1 MAAKTVLTMEES
13 IRLVQWGK
21 ENCQYMCRNP
31 RNNIRRKIKTD
42 TGIDAGLTKII
53 ELEKMYKVTKKHGGK
68 RPAGKNYSRLL
79 LDLNTVADALI
90 NLLEWNMLS
99 FSADGTLRMRTEDGN
114 DKLVRLGRNMVDSSA
129 AVKEVIKNLRT
140 IREQIRNERPT
151 NTSEGKE

>member
-31 RNNIRRKIKTD
+31 RNNVRRKIKTD

-79 LDLNTVADALI
+79 LDLHTIAVAVHNLHRWNSALLNSDSVDIPRTVIQNELDTSADAVEYVI
-90 NLLEWNMLS
+90 RNLH
-99 FSADGTLRMRTEDGN
+99 TL
-114 DKLVRLGRNMVDSSA
+114 
-129 AVKEVIKNLRT
+129 
-140 IREQIRNERPT
+140 REQIRNERPT

>member
-21 ENCQYMCRNP
+21 ENYQYMCSNP

-79 LDLNTVADALI
+79 LDLNTVADALV
-90 NLLEWNMLS
+90 NLLEWNMMS
-99 FSADGTLRMRTEDGN
+99 FSADGTLKMQTEDGN

-129 AVKEVIKNLRT
+129 AVKEVIKNLRA

>member
-13 IRLVQWGK
+13 MRLVQWGK

-79 LDLNTVADALI
+79 LDLHTIAVAVHNLYRWNHATLNDDGNKKVHTEESMRQLLQLRNELDTSADAVEYVI
-90 NLLEWNMLS
+90 RNLH
-99 FSADGTLRMRTEDGN
+99 TL
-114 DKLVRLGRNMVDSSA
+114 
-129 AVKEVIKNLRT
+129 
-140 IREQIRNERPT
+140 REQIRNERPT